1 MNNQLN
7 RHLMKKIGFFVLV
20 MALSTAGFSQGFP
33 PLGGG
38 GGGRRGGTGQVP
50 SIGHF
55 YGKVVDAKTG
65 KGMDGVSVQLIL
77 SKYDPVKRAQKDTVI
92 AGMIT
97 EHKGDFS
104 LENLPLV
111 GNFRLRITAIGY
123 KTYEEKVAFDLKGL
137 RGAAGGRPGG
147 INGGGGGD
155 NGDMQQNMS
164 GAQQALNAIDKD
176 LGNIK
181 LSEDAQVLESATVT
195 ASKPLITM
203 GVDRKI
209 YNVEKDISAAGGS
222 ATDVMRNVPSVQV
235 DIDGNVT
242 LRNSPPTIFVD
253 GRPTTLT
260 LDQIPA
266 DAIQSVEIITNPGAK
281 YDASGGT
288 AGILNIVLKKNRKA
302 GYNGNV
308 RAGIDQRGKLNLGG
322 DINVKQGK
330 VNFFL
335 AGNFNQRESINT
347 GDQTR
352 YSFLPP
358 PTDSLIEHDY
368 SVNDG
373 FFAFGRGGIDYFMD
387 NRNTLSIAGNIVHG
401 TFNPS
406 NNSDIFIDY
415 PDSQYNGSTASS
427 YTQRLSKTS
436 AQFNNHGVSLS
447 FKHNFPKA
455 GEEWTADANY
465 SQGAND
471 NNNLITS
478 NTHAVN
484 GGPITSVYQQQ
495 QLGNSNNKYFT
506 AQTDYTLPLG
516 EKSKFETGARIAIR
530 TNNSINNIDT
540 LGSDGRF
547 HTAGLL
553 SSQYTYQ
560 DRVFAGYVTY
570 GNVIRNFTYQLGLRG
585 ESSDYTGTQHY
596 TAFDTSGHQLPA
608 VGEFS
613 SQFPIS
619 LFPSVFLTQK
629 LGADQD
635 LSLNYTRRIDRPNFF
650 QLFPFTDYS
659 DSLNPSR
666 GNPAL
671 VPQFTNSFELGYQKT
686 FPGNNTLLLSTYYKS
701 TTSLITRIS
710 VPGENPVSK
719 RPVYVSTYINA
730 KSSFV
735 GGFEVIS
742 RNTLTKWWDIT
753 SNINVFTSR
762 INTIDT
768 GISAIP
774 SIGEIWSWFGKINSS
789 WKILSKPN
797 KALTLQLSGDYT
809 SKTVLPPGGS
819 AGNGGGMGRG
829 FGPNVSGNANGYS
842 RPSGGMDGALRFE
855 FLKGKVA
862 SLTLS
867 VSDILRTRVNDV
879 FTQTSFYS
887 QEVLRRRDPQFFR
900 LQFNWRFGK
909 FDMALFKRKNMKG
922 DMDNMQNMQQQG
934 GGMGPGGGGGG
945 PHN

>member
-1 MNNQLN
+1 M
-7 RHLMKKIGFFVLV
+7 RKIGLLLLI
-20 MALSTAGFSQGFP
+20 MAMATTGFSQGLP
-33 PLGGG
+33 MGG
-38 GGGRRGGTGQVP
+38 GGGRRGGAGQVP

-55 YGKVVDAKTG
+55 YGKVVDSKTG
-65 KGMDGVSVQLIL
+65 KGMDGASVQLIL
-77 SKYDPVKRAQKDTVI
+77 TKYDAVKRGQKDTVI

-104 LENLPLV
+104 LENLPLF
-111 GNFRLRITAIGY
+111 GNFRLKITAIGY
-123 KTYEEKVAFDLKGL
+123 KAYEEKVAFDLKGL
-137 RGAAGGRPGG
+137 RGLAGARGG
-147 INGGGGGD
+147 GMNGGGVGD

-164 GAQQALNAIDKD
+164 GAQQAINAIDKD

-181 LSEDAQVLESATVT
+181 LSEDAQTLETATVT

-308 RAGIDQRGKLNLGG
+308 RAGVDQRGKLNLGG

-335 AGNFNQRESINT
+335 AGNFNQRRSIGT
-347 GDQTR
+347 GDETR
-352 YSFLPP
+352 YSFLPTP
-358 PTDSLIEHDY
+358 ADSLREHDY

-387 NRNTLSIAGNIVHG
+387 NRNTLSVAGNIVHG

-406 NNSDIFIDY
+406 STSDIFIDY
-415 PDSQYNGSTASS
+415 PDSFYNGSTASS
-427 YTQRLSKTS
+427 YTQRLSTTN

-447 FKHNFPKA
+447 FKHNFPRA

-465 SQGAND
+465 SQGG
-471 NNNLITS
+471 NNNTNLVTS
-478 NTHAVN
+478 NTHDVN
-484 GGPITSVYQQQ
+484 GGPITSVYQQK

-516 EKSKFETGARIAIR
+516 EKSKFETGARVAIR
-530 TNNSINNIDT
+530 NNNSINDIDT
-540 LGSDGRF
+540 LGSDNQF

-560 DRVFAGYVTY
+560 DRVFAGYATY
-570 GNVIRNFTYQLGLRG
+570 GNVIGNFTYMLGLRG
-585 ESSDYTGTQHY
+585 ESSDYRGTQHY
-596 TAFDTSGHQLPA
+596 TAFDSASGHQSSA

-613 SQFPIS
+613 STFPIS
-619 LFPSVFLTQK
+619 LFPSIFLTQK
-629 LGADQD
+629 LGGDQD

-671 VPQFTNSFELGYQKT
+671 LPQFTNSFELGYQKS

-701 TTSLITRIS
+701 STNLITRIS

-719 RPVYVSTYINA
+719 RPVYVSTFINA

-742 RNTLTKWWDIT
+742 RNTITKWWDVT
-753 SNINVFTSR
+753 SNINVFTSK

-768 GISAIP
+768 GLFAIP
-774 SIGEIWSWFGKINSS
+774 SIGEIWSWYGKINNSF
-789 WKILSKPN
+789 KIYSKPN

-819 AGNGGGMGRG
+819 ASNGGGGMGRG

-842 RPSGGMDGALRFE
+842 KPSGGVDGALRFE
-855 FLKGKVA
+855 FLKNKVA

-867 VSDILRTRVNDV
+867 VSDIFRTRVYDV
-879 FTQTSFYS
+879 FTQTNFYT
-887 QEVLRRRDPQFFR
+887 QDMLRRRDPQFFR

-922 DMDNMQNMQQQG
+922 DMDNMQNMQG

-945 PHN
+945 PQN